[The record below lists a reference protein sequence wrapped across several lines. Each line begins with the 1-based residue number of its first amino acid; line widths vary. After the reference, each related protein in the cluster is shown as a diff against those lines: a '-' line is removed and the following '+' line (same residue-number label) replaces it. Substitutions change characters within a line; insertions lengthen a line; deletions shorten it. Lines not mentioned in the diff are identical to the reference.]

1 MANGLLSVRGND
13 GPRIVPYHVG
23 MFQKR
28 EVNRRELLWRGS
40 AAALALALQSKADA
54 NNDANAGEWRNRNPE
69 MAYRRLGRTNYMV
82 SEIICGGNT
91 IAPDNFRHVEE
102 AIERGLNYL
111 DTAPAY
117 GRGQSELGYAKVIA
131 GAKRERVF
139 LNTKVS
145 IWTSNRNAIF
155 KAIYDSLA
163 GSEQAKIQS
172 KISEELERRRLL
184 DPDHIC
190 HYFGGQEDAM
200 RASLLSNAMER
211 KYGDRV
217 DRPAEYRDRLLD
229 SVDDSLKALG
239 TDYLDLLM
247 VPHGANSAYEVTA
260 FPEIFEAFETLRKAG
275 KVRHFAVSAHSDP
288 GGVLEGVVE
297 SGQYSAA
304 MVAYNIVNHS
314 YVDAALD
321 KAQAADL
328 GVIAMKVARP
338 CHHGRGNGL
347 PNDPRRVAMI
357 EQAVPGDLSVPQ
369 KCYLWALRDTR
380 IAAVNSELK
389 NSAMVADN
397 LPLAA
402 AKRA

>member
-1 MANGLLSVRGND
+1 MSTPQV
-13 GPRIVPYHVG
+13 
-23 MFQKR
+23 
-28 EVNRRELLWRGS
+28 VNRREFVRGGS
-40 AAALALALQSKADA
+40 AAALAVALEAKAA
-54 NNDANAGEWRNRNPE
+54 PGKSEPAAEWRNRNPD

-82 SEIICGGNT
+82 SEIVCGGNT

-117 GRGQSELGYAKVIA
+117 GRGLSESGYAKVIA
-131 GAKRERVF
+131 GSKRERVF

-145 IWTSNRNAIF
+145 VWSSNRNAIF
-155 KAIYDSLA
+155 KAIYDSLP
-163 GSEQAKIQS
+163 GSEQAKAQS
-172 KISEELERRRLL
+172 KVSEELERRKAL

-190 HYFGGQEDAM
+190 HYFGGQEGAL

-217 DRPAEYRDRLLD
+217 DRPSEYRDRLLA
-229 SVDDSLKALG
+229 SVDSSLRALG

-260 FPEIFEAFETLRKAG
+260 FPEIFEAFETLRQAG
-275 KVRHFAVSAHSDP
+275 KVRHFGLSAHSDP
-288 GGVLEGVVE
+288 GGVLEGAVE

-304 MVAYNIVNHS
+304 MVAYNIINHS

-321 KAQAADL
+321 RAQAADL

-338 CHHGRGNGL
+338 CHHGRDNGL
-347 PNDPRRVAMI
+347 PDDPRRVAII
-357 EQAVPGDLSVPQ
+357 ERAVPGELSVPQ
-369 KCYLWALRDTR
+369 KCYLWVLRDSR

-389 NSAMVADN
+389 NSATVADN
-397 LPLAA
+397 LPLAG

>member
-1 MANGLLSVRGND
+1 MSTPQV
-13 GPRIVPYHVG
+13 
-23 MFQKR
+23 
-28 EVNRRELLWRGS
+28 VNRREFVRGGS
-40 AAALALALQSKADA
+40 AAALAVALEAKAASKSEAG
-54 NNDANAGEWRNRNPE
+54 GEWRNRNPD

-82 SEIICGGNT
+82 SEIVCGGNT

-117 GRGQSELGYAKVIA
+117 GRGRSELGYSKVIA
-131 GAKRERVF
+131 GSKRERVF
-139 LNTKVS
+139 VNTKVS
-145 IWTSNRNAIF
+145 VWSSNRNAIF
-155 KAIYDSLA
+155 KAIYDSLP
-163 GSEQAKIQS
+163 GSEQAKVQS
-172 KISEELERRRLL
+172 KVSEELERRKAL

-190 HYFGGQEDAM
+190 HYFGGQEDAL

-217 DRPAEYRDRLLD
+217 DRPSEYRDRLLA
-229 SVDDSLKALG
+229 SVDSSLRALG

-275 KVRHFAVSAHSDP
+275 KVRHFGLSAHSDP
-288 GGVLEGVVE
+288 GGVLEGAVE

-321 KAQAADL
+321 RAQAADL

-338 CHHGRGNGL
+338 CHHGRDNGL

-357 EQAVPGDLSVPQ
+357 ERAVPGELAVPQ
-369 KCYLWALRDTR
+369 KCYLWVLRDSR
-380 IAAVNSELK
+380 VAAVNSELK

-397 LPLAA
+397 LPLAG

>member
-1 MANGLLSVRGND
+1 MSTSQA
-13 GPRIVPYHVG
+13 
-23 MFQKR
+23 
-28 EVNRRELLWRGS
+28 VNRREFVRGGS
-40 AAALALALQSKADA
+40 AAALAIALEAKAATSESGDA
-54 NNDANAGEWRNRNPE
+54 AEWRNRNPD
-69 MAYRRLGRTNYMV
+69 MAYRRLGRTNYMI
-82 SEIICGGNT
+82 SEVVCGGNT

-117 GRGQSELGYAKVIA
+117 GRGRSESGYAKVIA
-131 GAKRERVF
+131 GSKRERVF

-145 IWTSNRNAIF
+145 IWSSNRNAIF

-163 GSEQAKIQS
+163 GSEQAKVHS
-172 KISEELERRRLL
+172 KVSEELERRRAL

-190 HYFGGQEDAM
+190 HYFGGQEDAL

-211 KYGDRV
+211 KYGEKV
-217 DRPAEYRDRLLD
+217 DRPSEYRERLLA
-229 SVDDSLKALG
+229 SVDSSLRALD

-260 FPEIFEAFETLRKAG
+260 FPEIFEAFETLRNAG
-275 KVRHFAVSAHSDP
+275 KVRHFGVSAHSDP
-288 GGVLEGVVE
+288 GGVLDGVVE

-321 KAQAADL
+321 RAQAADV

-338 CHHGRGNGL
+338 CHHGRDNGL
-347 PNDPRRVAMI
+347 PDDPQRVAMI
-357 EQAVPGDLSVPQ
+357 ERAVPGKLSVPQ
-369 KCYLWALRDTR
+369 KCYLWVLRDSR

-397 LPLAA
+397 LPLAG

>member
-1 MANGLLSVRGND
+1 MSTRQA
-13 GPRIVPYHVG
+13 
-23 MFQKR
+23 
-28 EVNRRELLWRGS
+28 VNRREFVRGGS
-40 AAALALALQSKADA
+40 AAALAIALEAKAAPSDSGDA
-54 NNDANAGEWRNRNPE
+54 AEWRNRNPD

-82 SEIICGGNT
+82 SEVVCGGNT

-117 GRGQSELGYAKVIA
+117 GRGLSESGYAKVIA
-131 GAKRERVF
+131 GPKRERVF

-145 IWTSNRNAIF
+145 IWSSNRNAIF

-163 GSEQAKIQS
+163 GSEQAKVHA
-172 KISEELERRRLL
+172 KVSEELERRRAL

-190 HYFGGQEDAM
+190 HYFGGQEGAL

-211 KYGDRV
+211 KYGEKV
-217 DRPAEYRDRLLD
+217 DRPSEYRERLLA
-229 SVDDSLKALG
+229 SVDGSLRAMA

-275 KVRHFAVSAHSDP
+275 KVRHFGVSSHSDP
-288 GGVLEGVVE
+288 GGVLDGVVE

-321 KAQAADL
+321 RAQAADV

-338 CHHGRGNGL
+338 CHHGRDNGL
-347 PNDPRRVAMI
+347 PDDPRRVEMI
-357 EQAVPGDLSVPQ
+357 ERAVPGELSVPQ
-369 KCYLWALRDTR
+369 KCYLWVLRDSR

-397 LPLAA
+397 LPLAG

>member
-1 MANGLLSVRGND
+1 MSTPQA
-13 GPRIVPYHVG
+13 
-23 MFQKR
+23 
-28 EVNRRELLWRGS
+28 VNRREFVRGGS
-40 AAALALALQSKADA
+40 AAALAVALEAKAASKSDA
-54 NNDANAGEWRNRNPE
+54 SAEWRNRNPD

-82 SEIICGGNT
+82 SEIVCGGNT

-117 GRGQSELGYAKVIA
+117 GRGRSELGYAKVIA
-131 GAKRERVF
+131 GSKRERVF

-145 IWTSNRNAIF
+145 VWNSNRNAIF
-155 KAIYDSLA
+155 KAMYDSLP
-163 GSEQAKIQS
+163 GSEQAKVQS
-172 KISEELERRRLL
+172 KVSQELERRKAL

-190 HYFGGQEDAM
+190 HYFGGQEGAL

-217 DRPAEYRDRLLD
+217 DRPSEYRDRLLA
-229 SVDDSLKALG
+229 SVDSSLRALG

-275 KVRHFAVSAHSDP
+275 KVRHFGLSAHSDP
-288 GGVLEGVVE
+288 GGVLEGAVE

-321 KAQAADL
+321 RAQAADL

-338 CHHGRGNGL
+338 CHHGRDNGL

-357 EQAVPGDLSVPQ
+357 ERAVPGELSVPQ
-369 KCYLWALRDTR
+369 KCYLWVLRDSR

-397 LPLAA
+397 LPLAG

>member
-1 MANGLLSVRGND
+1 MSTS
-13 GPRIVPYHVG
+13 
-23 MFQKR
+23 QS
-28 EVNRRELLWRGS
+28 VNRREFVRGGS
-40 AAALALALQSKADA
+40 AAALAIALEAKAAASESADA
-54 NNDANAGEWRNRNPE
+54 AEWRNRNPD

-82 SEIICGGNT
+82 SEIVCGGNT

-117 GRGQSELGYAKVIA
+117 GGGLSESGYAKVIA
-131 GAKRERVF
+131 GSKRERVF

-145 IWTSNRNAIF
+145 IWRSNRNAIF

-163 GSEQAKIQS
+163 GSEQAKVHS
-172 KISEELERRRLL
+172 KVSEELERRRAL
-184 DPDHIC
+184 DPDYIC
-190 HYFGGQEDAM
+190 HYFGGQEDAL

-211 KYGDRV
+211 KYGEKV
-217 DRPAEYRDRLLD
+217 DRPSEYRERLLG
-229 SVDDSLKALG
+229 SVDSSLRAMG

-275 KVRHFAVSAHSDP
+275 KVRHFGVSSHSDP
-288 GGVLEGVVE
+288 GGVLDGAVE

-321 KAQAADL
+321 RAQAADV

-338 CHHGRGNGL
+338 CHHGRDNGL

-357 EQAVPGDLSVPQ
+357 ERAVPGKLSVPQ
-369 KCYLWALRDTR
+369 KCYLWVLRDSR
-380 IAAVNSELK
+380 IAAVNSDLK
-389 NSAMVADN
+389 NSSMVADN
-397 LPLAA
+397 LPLAG

>member
-1 MANGLLSVRGND
+1 MSRA
-13 GPRIVPYHVG
+13 
-23 MFQKR
+23 
-28 EVNRRELLWRGS
+28 VNRREFLRGGS
-40 AAALALALQSKADA
+40 AAALALALRAKADTGK
-54 NNDANAGEWRNRNPE
+54 AGAAAEWRNRNPDL
-69 MAYRRLGRTNYMV
+69 AYRRLGRTNYMV
-82 SEIICGGNT
+82 SEVVCGGNT

-117 GRGQSELGYAKVIA
+117 GRGRSELGCAKVIA

-139 LNTKVS
+139 VNSKVS
-145 IWTSNRNAIF
+145 IWRSNRSAIF

-163 GSEQAKIQS
+163 ASEQAKMQS
-172 KISEELERRRLL
+172 EVSEELERRRLL
-184 DPDHIC
+184 EPDHIC
-190 HYFGGQEDAM
+190 HYFEGQEDAL
-200 RASLLSNAMER
+200 RASLLSNALER

-229 SVDDSLKALG
+229 SVDSSLRALG

-260 FPEIFEAFETLRKAG
+260 FPEIFEAFESLRKAG

-288 GGVLEGVVE
+288 GGVLAGAAE

-304 MVAYNIVNHS
+304 MVAYNIVNRS
-314 YVDAALD
+314 YVAAALD
-321 KAQAADL
+321 TAQASDL

-338 CHHGRGNGL
+338 CHHGRNNGL
-347 PNDPRRVAMI
+347 PDDSRRVAMI
-357 EQAVPGDLSVPQ
+357 ERAVPGNLAVPQ
-369 KCYLWALRDTR
+369 KCYLWALRDAR
-380 IAAVNSELK
+380 IAAVNSDLQ

-397 LPLAA
+397 LPLTA

>member
-1 MANGLLSVRGND
+1 MSTPQA
-13 GPRIVPYHVG
+13 
-23 MFQKR
+23 
-28 EVNRRELLWRGS
+28 VNRREFVRGGS
-40 AAALALALQSKADA
+40 AAALAVALEAKAASKSEA
-54 NNDANAGEWRNRNPE
+54 AGEWRNRNPD
-69 MAYRRLGRTNYMV
+69 MAHRRLGRTNYMV
-82 SEIICGGNT
+82 SEIVCGGNT

-117 GRGQSELGYAKVIA
+117 GRGRSELGYAKVIA
-131 GAKRERVF
+131 GSKRERVF

-145 IWTSNRNAIF
+145 VWGSNRNAIF

-163 GSEQAKIQS
+163 GSEQAKVQS
-172 KISEELERRRLL
+172 KVSEELERRKAL

-190 HYFGGQEDAM
+190 HYFGGQEGAL

-217 DRPAEYRDRLLD
+217 DRPSEYRDRLLA
-229 SVDDSLKALG
+229 SVDSSLRALG

-275 KVRHFAVSAHSDP
+275 KVRHFGLSAHSDP
-288 GGVLEGVVE
+288 GGVLEGAVE

-321 KAQAADL
+321 RAQAADL

-338 CHHGRGNGL
+338 CHHGRDHGL

-357 EQAVPGDLSVPQ
+357 ERAVPGELSVPQ
-369 KCYLWALRDTR
+369 KCYLWVLRDAR
-380 IAAVNSELK
+380 VAAVNSELK

-397 LPLAA
+397 LPLAG

>member
-1 MANGLLSVRGND
+1 MSTPHA
-13 GPRIVPYHVG
+13 
-23 MFQKR
+23 
-28 EVNRRELLWRGS
+28 VNRREFVRGGS
-40 AAALALALQSKADA
+40 AAALAVALEAKAA
-54 NNDANAGEWRNRNPE
+54 PGKSEAGAEWRNRNPD

-82 SEIICGGNT
+82 SEIVCGGNT
-91 IAPDNFRHVEE
+91 IAPENFRHVEE

-117 GRGQSELGYAKVIA
+117 GRGLSELGYAKVIA
-131 GAKRERVF
+131 GSKRERVF

-145 IWTSNRNAIF
+145 IWSSNRNAIF
-155 KAIYDSLA
+155 KAIYDSLP
-163 GSEQAKIQS
+163 GSEQAKAQS
-172 KISEELERRRLL
+172 KVSEELERRKAL

-190 HYFGGQEDAM
+190 HYFGGQEDAL

-217 DRPAEYRDRLLD
+217 DRPSEYRDRLLA
-229 SVDDSLKALG
+229 SVDSSLRALG

-260 FPEIFEAFETLRKAG
+260 FPEIFEAFETLRTAG
-275 KVRHFAVSAHSDP
+275 KVRHFGLSAHSDP
-288 GGVLEGVVE
+288 GGVLEGAVE

-321 KAQAADL
+321 RAQAADL

-338 CHHGRGNGL
+338 CHHGRDNGL
-347 PNDPRRVAMI
+347 PNDPRRVAII
-357 EQAVPGDLSVPQ
+357 ERAVPGKLSVPQ
-369 KCYLWALRDTR
+369 KCYLWVLRDSR

-397 LPLAA
+397 LPLAG

>member
-1 MANGLLSVRGND
+1 MSTPQA
-13 GPRIVPYHVG
+13 
-23 MFQKR
+23 
-28 EVNRRELLWRGS
+28 VNRREFVRGGS
-40 AAALALALQSKADA
+40 AAALAIALEAKAAPSDSGDA
-54 NNDANAGEWRNRNPE
+54 AEWRNRNPD

-82 SEIICGGNT
+82 SEVVCGGNT

-117 GRGQSELGYAKVIA
+117 GRGLSESGYAKVIA
-131 GAKRERVF
+131 GSKRERVF

-145 IWTSNRNAIF
+145 IWSSNRNAIF
-155 KAIYDSLA
+155 KAIFDSLA
-163 GSEQAKIQS
+163 GSEQAKIHA
-172 KISEELERRRLL
+172 KVSEELERRRAL

-190 HYFGGQEDAM
+190 HYFGGQEDAL

-211 KYGDRV
+211 KYGEKV
-217 DRPAEYRDRLLD
+217 DRPSEYRERLLA
-229 SVDDSLKALG
+229 SVDSSLRAMG

-260 FPEIFEAFETLRKAG
+260 FPEIFEAFEMLRKAG
-275 KVRHFAVSAHSDP
+275 KVRHFGVSAHSDP
-288 GGVLEGVVE
+288 GGVLDGVVE

-321 KAQAADL
+321 RARAADV

-338 CHHGRGNGL
+338 CHHGRDNGL
-347 PNDPRRVAMI
+347 PDDPRRVEMI
-357 EQAVPGDLSVPQ
+357 ERAVPGKLSVPQ
-369 KCYLWALRDTR
+369 KCYLWVLRDSR

-397 LPLAA
+397 LPLAG

>member
-1 MANGLLSVRGND
+1 M
-13 GPRIVPYHVG
+13 
-23 MFQKR
+23 
-28 EVNRRELLWRGS
+28 
-40 AAALALALQSKADA
+40 ALAVQAKADA
-54 NNDANAGEWRNRNPE
+54 NKAGDVGEWRNRNPD

-82 SEIICGGNT
+82 SEMICGGNT
-91 IAPDNFRHVEE
+91 TAPDNFRHVEE

-117 GRGQSELGYAKVIA
+117 GRGLSELGFAKVIA
-131 GAKRERVF
+131 GSKRDRVF

-145 IWTSNRNAIF
+145 IWASNRNQIF
-155 KAIYDSLA
+155 KSLYDSLP

-172 KISEELERRRLL
+172 KVSEEMERRRAL

-211 KYGDRV
+211 KHGDKV
-217 DRPAEYRDRLLD
+217 DRPVEYRDRLLD
-229 SVDDSLKALG
+229 SVDKSLKALG

-260 FPEIFEAFETLRKAG
+260 FPEMFEAFETLRKAG
-275 KVRHFAVSAHSDP
+275 KVRHFGFSAHSDP
-288 GGVLEGVVE
+288 GGVLEGAVE
-297 SGQYSAA
+297 SGQYSAG
-304 MVAYNIVNHS
+304 MVAYNIVNRS

-321 KAQAADL
+321 KAHAADL

-338 CHHGRGNGL
+338 CHHGRDNGL
-347 PNDPRRVAMI
+347 PDDPRRVAMI
-357 EQAVPGDLSVPQ
+357 EEAVPGNLSVPQ
-369 KCYLWALRDTR
+369 KCYLWVLRDSR

-389 NSAMVADN
+389 DSKIVADN

-402 AKRA
+402 AKRT

>member
-1 MANGLLSVRGND
+1 MSTPQV
-13 GPRIVPYHVG
+13 
-23 MFQKR
+23 
-28 EVNRRELLWRGS
+28 VNRREFVRGGS
-40 AAALALALQSKADA
+40 AAALAVALEAKAASKSEAG
-54 NNDANAGEWRNRNPE
+54 GEWRNRNPD

-82 SEIICGGNT
+82 SEIVCGGNT

-117 GRGQSELGYAKVIA
+117 GRGRSELGYAKVIA
-131 GAKRERVF
+131 GSKRERVF
-139 LNTKVS
+139 VNTKVS
-145 IWTSNRNAIF
+145 VWSSNRNAIF
-155 KAIYDSLA
+155 KAIYDSLP
-163 GSEQAKIQS
+163 GSEQAKVQS
-172 KISEELERRRLL
+172 KVSEELERRKAL

-190 HYFGGQEDAM
+190 HYFGGQEDAL

-217 DRPAEYRDRLLD
+217 DRPSEYRDRLLA
-229 SVDDSLKALG
+229 SVDSSLRALG

-275 KVRHFAVSAHSDP
+275 KVRHFGLSAHSDP
-288 GGVLEGVVE
+288 GGVLEGAVE

-321 KAQAADL
+321 RAQAADL

-338 CHHGRGNGL
+338 CHHGRDNGL

-357 EQAVPGDLSVPQ
+357 ERAVPGELAVPQ
-369 KCYLWALRDTR
+369 KCYLWVLRDSR

-397 LPLAA
+397 LPLAG

>member
-1 MANGLLSVRGND
+1 MSTSQA
-13 GPRIVPYHVG
+13 
-23 MFQKR
+23 
-28 EVNRRELLWRGS
+28 VNRREFVRGGS
-40 AAALALALQSKADA
+40 AAALAVALEAKAA
-54 NNDANAGEWRNRNPE
+54 GKSEAAGEWRNRNPD

-82 SEIICGGNT
+82 SEIVCGGNT

-102 AIERGLNYL
+102 AIDRGLNYL

-117 GRGQSELGYAKVIA
+117 GRGRSELGYAEVIA
-131 GAKRERVF
+131 GSKRERVF

-145 IWTSNRNAIF
+145 VWSRNRNAIF

-163 GSEQAKIQS
+163 GSEQAKVQS
-172 KISEELERRRLL
+172 KVSEELERRRAL

-190 HYFGGQEDAM
+190 HYFGGQEDAL

-217 DRPAEYRDRLLD
+217 DRPSEYRDRLLA
-229 SVDDSLKALG
+229 SVDSSLRALG

-260 FPEIFEAFETLRKAG
+260 FPEIFEAFETLRNAG
-275 KVRHFAVSAHSDP
+275 KVRHFGLSAHSDP
-288 GGVLEGVVE
+288 GGVLEGAVE

-321 KAQAADL
+321 RAQAADL

-338 CHHGRGNGL
+338 CHHGRDNGL
-347 PNDPRRVAMI
+347 PNDPRRVAII
-357 EQAVPGDLSVPQ
+357 ERAVPGELSVPQ
-369 KCYLWALRDTR
+369 KCYLWVLRDSR

-397 LPLAA
+397 LPLAG

>member
-1 MANGLLSVRGND
+1 MSTPQA
-13 GPRIVPYHVG
+13 
-23 MFQKR
+23 
-28 EVNRRELLWRGS
+28 VNRREFVRGGS
-40 AAALALALQSKADA
+40 AAALAVALEAKAASKSETG
-54 NNDANAGEWRNRNPE
+54 GEWRNRNPD

-82 SEIICGGNT
+82 SEIVCGGNT

-117 GRGQSELGYAKVIA
+117 GRGRSELGYAKVIA
-131 GAKRERVF
+131 GSKRERVF
-139 LNTKVS
+139 VNTKVS
-145 IWTSNRNAIF
+145 VWSSNRNAIF

-163 GSEQAKIQS
+163 GSEQAKVQS
-172 KISEELERRRLL
+172 KVSEELERRKAL

-190 HYFGGQEDAM
+190 HYFGGQENAL

-217 DRPAEYRDRLLD
+217 DRPSEYRDRLLA
-229 SVDDSLKALG
+229 SVDSSLRALG

-275 KVRHFAVSAHSDP
+275 KVRHFGLSAHSDP
-288 GGVLEGVVE
+288 GGVLEGAVE

-321 KAQAADL
+321 RAQAADL

-338 CHHGRGNGL
+338 CHHGRDNGL
-347 PNDPRRVAMI
+347 PDDPRRVAMI
-357 EQAVPGDLSVPQ
+357 ERAVPGELSVPQ
-369 KCYLWALRDTR
+369 KCYLWVLRDSR
-380 IAAVNSELK
+380 VAAVNSELK

-397 LPLAA
+397 LPLAG

>member
-1 MANGLLSVRGND
+1 MSTPEA
-13 GPRIVPYHVG
+13 
-23 MFQKR
+23 
-28 EVNRRELLWRGS
+28 VNRREFVRGGS
-40 AAALALALQSKADA
+40 AAALAVALEAKAA
-54 NNDANAGEWRNRNPE
+54 PGRSEPAAEWRNRNPD

-82 SEIICGGNT
+82 SEIVCGGNT

-117 GRGQSELGYAKVIA
+117 GRGRSELGYAKVIA
-131 GAKRERVF
+131 GSKRERVF

-145 IWTSNRNAIF
+145 VWSSNRNAIF

-163 GSEQAKIQS
+163 GSEQAKVQS
-172 KISEELERRRLL
+172 KVSEELERRRAL

-190 HYFGGQEDAM
+190 HYFGGQEDAL

-217 DRPAEYRDRLLD
+217 DRPSEYRDRLLA
-229 SVDDSLKALG
+229 SVDSSLRALG

-275 KVRHFAVSAHSDP
+275 KVRHFGLSAHSDP
-288 GGVLEGVVE
+288 GGVLEGAAE

-321 KAQAADL
+321 RARAADL

-338 CHHGRGNGL
+338 CHHGRDNGL
-347 PNDPRRVAMI
+347 PNDPHRVAMI
-357 EQAVPGDLSVPQ
+357 ERAVPGELSVPQ
-369 KCYLWALRDTR
+369 KCYLWVLRDSR

-397 LPLAA
+397 LPLAG